1 MTDKEEFAMVKPQ
14 RKETAA
20 LQLGKKQYFNLFY
33 PNLLLVSIF
42 HFLT

>member
-1 MTDKEEFAMVKPQ
+1 MTDKEEFVTVKPQ

-20 LQLGKKQYFNLFY
+20 FQLGKKTLSF
-33 PNLLLVSIF
+33 NLLLVSIF